1 MLFFSFFQF
10 LLCLSS
16 WAWGVYSSDT
26 QERLVKDFFDKNGP
40 SSGSGGSTHTNN
52 WAVLHMANALG
63 IVPERLH
70 AKKAPRYR
78 TVKRLGI
85 PDSNIILMLADDAS
99 CNSRNKFPGSVYAN
113 PGRQLD
119 LYGDNIEVDYH
130 GYEVTVENF
139 IRVLTGCLTT
149 DAGRMDPSVPRSK
162 RLLSDE
168 RSNIFVYM
176 TGHGGNEF
184 LKFQD
189 NEEISAFDVADAF
202 EQMYQKKRYNEI
214 FFMIDTCQA
223 NTMYSK
229 LYSPNILA
237 AGSSQLG
244 ENSYSHAND
253 NDIGV
258 AVIDAFTHYTLEFME
273 KINKTSQVS
282 MQELLILCECEQFNS
297 FDVTKIN
304 SHPGVRSDLFNRP
317 LEHTRITDFFGGV
330 AQVEVMSPHDIVPL
344 ISVNETQEN
353 VLENPK
359 ASSSPSLQAQSQT
372 FYLDAVRDWKTAR
385 AWGSVALVGV
395 MVGWIALKQ

>member
-1 MLFFSFFQF
+1 MLFFSSFH
-10 LLCLSS
+10 LLLWLSS
-16 WAWGVYSSDT
+16 WAWAVHSTDT
-26 QERLVKDFFDKNGP
+26 HERVVREFFEKNESPLGG
-40 SSGSGGSTHTNN
+40 SGSAHTNN

-63 IVPERLH
+63 M
-70 AKKAPRYR
+70 YR

-113 PGRQLD
+113 PGRHLD
-119 LYGDNIEVDYH
+119 LYGDNIEVDYR

-139 IRVLTGCLTT
+139 IRVLT
-149 DAGRMDPSVPRSK
+149 GRMDPSVPRSK

-189 NEEISAFDVADAF
+189 NEEISAFDIADAF

-237 AGSSQLG
+237 TGSSNIG
-244 ENSYSHAND
+244 ESSYSHAND
-253 NDIGV
+253 EDIGV
-258 AVIDAFTHYTLEFME
+258 AVIDAFTHYVLEFME

-282 MQELLILCECEQFNS
+282 MQELFDS
-297 FDVTKIN
+297 MDVTKIN
-304 SHPGVRSDLFNRP
+304 SHPGVRSDLFKRP
-317 LEHTRITDFFGGV
+317 LDQTRITDFFGGV
-330 AQVEVMSPHDIVPL
+330 AQVEIVPPL
-344 ISVNETQEN
+344 DIPSVSLEQPPRMPEEGEPLQLHPISMPLESKAQNESDSAISLRTWLTTPLQE
-353 VLENPK
+353 K
-359 ASSSPSLQAQSQT
+359 Q
-372 FYLDAVRDWKTAR
+372 WKNSR
-385 AWGSVALVGV
+385 AWASVALIGV
-395 MVGWIALKQ
+395 LVGWVTAKK